1 MSEVGVGTQAGS
13 KLKVLVVAAAV
24 HPNKGSEPGL
34 GWGWVQ
40 ALSCHHDLW
49 VIAGEREGNR
59 EAIELRLQRASG
71 PSRQLKFF
79 YLPLADGPYLAR
91 VWPPLYYRMYR
102 QWHQRAFDLAQVLQV
117 EVGFDLVHQL
127 NMQGY
132 REPGYLWRLQKPFV
146 WGPVGG
152 TANVPLRFASILG
165 LREFLYHLAKVTIN
179 NLQLRYHPR
188 VGKALA
194 RADGFV
200 TSTSDTRAAFLKVWG
215 KDSVVI
221 QDTGPDTGA
230 APLARDRARD
240 GSGVLRLAWSGL
252 HVSRKALPILLR
264 AVARLDP
271 VRWHLDIVGQ
281 GPMTA
286 RWRALA
292 LYLGV
297 DSNCTWHG
305 WLPKQEATKIVAAAD
320 LFVFPSLHE
329 ANPTV
334 VMEALSAGV
343 PVICL
348 DHCGMADVVTSDCGV
363 KVPVGTVRDVVAQ
376 FAEAIGRLARD
387 PEERRRLSQGAI
399 QRVTDFSWDTK
410 VRKMLEV
417 YERAIRSWKG
427 GKDLTMASSSPC

>member
-1 MSEVGVGTQAGS
+1 MSEGGTGSHAGS
-13 KLKVLVVAAAV
+13 RLKVLVVAAAV
-24 HPNKGSEPGL
+24 HPDKGSEPGL

-59 EAIELRLQRASG
+59 EAIELRLQRASELG
-71 PSRQLKFF
+71 RRIKFF
-79 YLPLADGPYLAR
+79 YLPLANGRYLAR

-102 QWHQRAFDLAQVLQV
+102 RWHQQAFRVARQLEA

-132 REPGYLWRLQKPFV
+132 REPGYLWRLHKPFV

-152 TANVPLRFASILG
+152 TANVPLRFASVLG
-165 LREFLYHLAKVTIN
+165 PREFLYHLAKVTIN
-179 NLQLRYHPR
+179 ELQLRYHSR

-200 TSTSDTRAAFLKVWG
+200 SSTSDTRAAFLKVRG

-221 QDTGPDTGA
+221 QDTGSDKGA
-230 APLARDRARD
+230 VPLARDRARD

-264 AVARLDP
+264 AVARLDR
-271 VRWHLDIVGQ
+271 VRWHLDIVGG

-292 LYLGV
+292 CNLGV
-297 DSNCTWHG
+297 DPHCTWHG
-305 WLPKQEATKIVAAAD
+305 WLPKRDAIAVVAESD

-329 ANPTV
+329 ANSTV
-334 VMEALSAGV
+334 VMEALACGV
-343 PVICL
+343 PVVCL
-348 DHCGMADVVTSDCGV
+348 DHCGMADVVTPDCGV
-363 KVPVGTVRDVVAQ
+363 KIPVTSVKEVVGR
-376 FAEAIGRLARD
+376 FAEAIGRLARNSD
-387 PEERRRLSQGAI
+387 ERRRLSAGAV
-399 QRVTDFSWDTK
+399 QRAAEFSWDAK
-410 VRKMLEV
+410 AQKMLDV
-417 YERAIRSWKG
+417 YEQAFAHWSTRRA
-427 GKDLTMASSSPC
+427 

>member
-1 MSEVGVGTQAGS
+1 MSEVGTGSHAGTR
-13 KLKVLVVAAAV
+13 LKVLVVAAAV
-24 HPNKGSEPGL
+24 HPDKGSEPGL

-59 EAIELRLQRASG
+59 EAIELRLQQASG
-71 PSRQLKFF
+71 LGRRIKFF

-102 QWHQRAFDLAQVLQV
+102 RWHQQAFRVACQLET

-132 REPGYLWRLQKPFV
+132 REPGYLWKLAKPFV

-152 TANVPLRFASILG
+152 TANVPLRFASVLG
-165 LREFLYHLAKVTIN
+165 PREFLYHLAKVTVN
-179 NLQLRYHPR
+179 KLQLRYRPR

-200 TSTSDTRAAFLKVWG
+200 TSTSDTRVAFLKVRG

-221 QDTGPDTGA
+221 QDTGPDTEP

-240 GSGVLRLAWSGL
+240 GNGVLRLAWSGL

-264 AVARLDP
+264 AVARLDS

-292 LYLGV
+292 LRLGI

-305 WLPKQEATKIVAAAD
+305 WLPKREAMKVIASAD

-334 VMEALSAGV
+334 GMEALSAGV
-343 PVICL
+343 PVVCL
-348 DHCGMADVVTSDCGV
+348 DHCGMADVVTPRCGV
-363 KVPVGTVRDVVAQ
+363 KIPVTTAKVVVER
-376 FAEAIGRLARD
+376 FAETIDHLAHH
-387 PEERRRLSQGAI
+387 PEERRRLSGGAI
-399 QRVTDFSWDTK
+399 QRATDFSWDTK

-417 YERAIRSWKG
+417 YEEAIRDWKG
-427 GKDLTMASSSPC
+427 RQNAGTASP